1 MSLNDI
7 PKILNI
13 YESFFVFLFN
23 PTKIIEF
30 VKNNNSKRVLKN
42 AIGFFLCNT
51 IIIIPITNFL
61 IPKQFNIKW
70 IPLIVII
77 QCLFYIQF
85 CIVPISFRNK
95 KEVMTYVKIGITES
109 FMVIS
114 VLIYLNI
121 FILFLF
127 FLFESYILYAC
138 FMFFLIF
145 IAWYISVYFPQ
156 KIANY
161 KKRFSLILTF
171 ISCFLL
177 NYFAMFAI
185 SNSSIN
191 FGNFHL
197 VDAMYEESIKTALQ
211 IIEYEEYWLNHI
223 KLISELEKQYIEEGD
238 KNTLGLLNKQ
248 IDLIIMK
255 KDDISRFD
263 EKIIFNDNKKE
274 LLILIE
280 IIEAYER
287 MKREINVCEHIP
299 ETYNVEIRKMYE
311 DNIKIDMRLKQ
322 INQFVAYMI
331 NKETLEE
338 LKQIKN
344 KMDEIQQHLN
354 AFSLTNYQVIINNNA
369 VEEICN
375 NIDFVNT
382 KVNELNAQTDK
393 KMKYLT
399 VRSIF
404 PL

>member
-23 PTKIIEF
+23 PTKIFEF

-95 KEVMTYVKIGITES
+95 KELMIYIKIGITES

-127 FLFESYILYAC
+127 FLFESYIVYAC

-145 IAWYISVYFPQ
+145 IAWYISVYFPK

-171 ISCFLL
+171 ISSFLL
-177 NYFAMFAI
+177 NYFAMLAI
-185 SNSSIN
+185 SNFSIN
-191 FGNFHL
+191 FGNYHL
-197 VDAMYEESIKTALQ
+197 LDTMYEESIETTPQ
-211 IIEYEEYWLNHI
+211 IIEYEKYWLNHI
-223 KLISELEKQYIEEGD
+223 KLISDLENQYIKEGD

-255 KDDISRFD
+255 KNDIARFNG
-263 EKIIFNDNKKE
+263 KVLFNRNKKE

-287 MKREINVCEHIP
+287 VKREINVYEHIP
-299 ETYNVEIRKMYE
+299 ETYDVEIRRMYE
-311 DNIKIDMRLKQ
+311 NNKKIDMRLKQ
-322 INQFVAYMI
+322 IKQFVDYMI

-338 LKQIKN
+338 LKQIKI
-344 KMDEIQQHLN
+344 KMDDIQQHLDE
-354 AFSLTNYQVIINNNA
+354 FSLTKYQVIINNNA
-369 VEEICN
+369 VGEICN

-382 KVNELNAQTDK
+382 KVNELNAQIDK